1 MKFYAIGGFSE
12 VGKNMCAVEIE
23 GEFVIFDMGVYMDKI
38 IQLEDEDERN
48 APTKDLIRMGALPD
62 DTILADKKVLAIV
75 LAHGH
80 LDHIAA
86 VPRLAEKYNCPII
99 GTDYTLEVVKKI
111 LRDEKKKELEKSL
124 YVLNAGK
131 TAKLS
136 KNLQVEMVHITHSI
150 PGSCLIALHTPEGIV
165 TYLNDYKLDNNPTLG
180 DKPNYK
186 RYRELAKKG
195 IKLHISECV
204 RVEEEARTPPEYV
217 AKVLV
222 QDAIDR
228 AYEDPSLVVITT
240 FSSHIARLRTI
251 LAANKGRRKVLFCG
265 RSLSEYIKIAEKLGL
280 MKLDGA
286 EVFGRRKTIERAFD
300 SIVSKNPSNYLVVCT
315 GNQGEPNAVLSRIA
329 RKEFKFAFEKE
340 DQVIF
345 SSEVIPSPINKANR
359 FTLERDLREQGVRIM
374 DHVHVSGHARREDHR
389 DMIRMLKPQNIIPSH
404 GHMEKLSSFAA
415 LATEEGYFL
424 GKNLHILYDGA
435 VMEIK

>member
-12 VGKNMCAVEIE
+12 VGKNMSAVEIN

-48 APTKDLIRMGALPD
+48 APTQDLIRMGALPD
-62 DTILADKKVLAIV
+62 DGILAGKKVLAIV

-99 GTDYTLEVVKKI
+99 GSDYTLEVVKKL
-111 LRDEKKKELEKSL
+111 LRDEKKKELEKAL

-136 KNLQVEMVHITHSI
+136 KNLSVEMVHITHSI

-186 RYRELAKKG
+186 RYKELAKKG

-265 RSLSEYIKIAEKLGL
+265 RSLSEYIKIAEKLNL

-286 EVFGRRKTIERAFD
+286 EIFGRRKTIERAFD
-300 SIVSKNPSNYLVVCT
+300 SIVSKNPSNCLVVCT

-329 RKEFKFAFEKE
+329 RKEFRFAFEKE

-345 SSEVIPSPINKANR
+345 SSEVIPSPINRANR

-435 VMEIK
+435 VIEIK